1 MAYINK
7 NLYKVEANA
16 TSRNPHFR
24 ENKTI
29 LYFKVSRIYF
39 YW

>member
-1 MAYINK
+1 MAHINK
-7 NLYKVEANA
+7 NLYKVEANV
-16 TSRNPHFR
+16 TLRNPYFR
-24 ENKTI
+24 ENETI